1 MIHNACGISVA
12 DVCKRKIQ
20 LCVVRLLA
28 VPNGGRG
35 TVKRFELNLGK
46 LAGPIAAAC
55 RFYVWELYRHNRTSA
70 ELSLGQIDDESSIVH
85 NRQSTSSCQWDVA
98 ARKLHQAILCV
109 GQRFDLVDAVLGC
122 SVFDRKN
129 YAFRKTE
136 IPLETVKTAS

>member
-1 MIHNACGISVA
+1 MIHNACGVSVA

-55 RFYVWELYRHNRTSA
+55 RLYVWKVYRHNRTSA
-70 ELSLGQIDDESSIVH
+70 ELSLGQINDEPSVVH
-85 NRQSTSSCQWDVA
+85 NRQSTSSCQWNVA
-98 ARKLHQAILCV
+98 AGKLHQAILCV
-109 GQRFDLVDAVLGC
+109 GQRFDFVDAVLGC

-129 YAFRKTE
+129 YT
-136 IPLETVKTAS
+136 S